1 MLSMPSRIRKLRNT
15 AKLSQTDLATLVGV
29 KRSAVAQ
36 WESETGT
43 HPSVEHMSKLAMVTG
58 ATFEWLATGR
68 GSDAVD
74 CGAVA
79 SSAAVLCD
87 YAQDD
92 VESRMLEL
100 LRRMPTKKQLIA
112 CKLLEA
118 LANS

>member
-1 MLSMPSRIRKLRNT
+1 MLSMPSRIRKLRNI

-74 CGAVA
+74 CGTA

-92 VESRMLEL
+92 IESRMLEL
-100 LRRMPTKKQLIA
+100 LRRMPAKKQLVA